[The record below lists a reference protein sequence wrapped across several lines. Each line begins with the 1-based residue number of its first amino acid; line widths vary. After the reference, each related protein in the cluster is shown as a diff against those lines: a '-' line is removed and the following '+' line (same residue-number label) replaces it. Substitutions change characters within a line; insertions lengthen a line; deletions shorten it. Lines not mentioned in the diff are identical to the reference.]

1 MQSLTVKVH
10 WAANAKAVRGLF
22 LRYARPMRTYG
33 KPTPNLAKPVLHL
46 AGLFALLA
54 QPVSAPAQAPAK
66 APALTSQS
74 REDLRCAA
82 AFAIVA
88 LEQSGGEGP
97 AGWPPLALR
106 GKRFF
111 ADAGETAMKQG
122 GLTRE
127 QVRDVIAGE
136 VQALQT
142 ATDPDAA
149 LAALAKP
156 CSARLDATVA
166 PLVTPDLKQCAA
178 ILDLAYE
185 EVHAREGMSAPARDL
200 KTLASVLASRE
211 REALIA
217 MGRTGDEADRTLS
230 DAREAIR
237 AEAGDDQG
245 GVDKYDI
252 AKCYELAKPQ
262 EKSHY

>member
-1 MQSLTVKVH
+1 VQSLTVKVH
-10 WAANAKAVRGLF
+10 RAANAKAVRGLF

-33 KPTPNLAKPVLHL
+33 KPTPDLAKPALHL
-46 AGLFALLA
+46 AAPFLLML
-54 QPVSAPAQAPAK
+54 QPVPALAQAPT
-66 APALTSQS
+66 APLQTG
-74 REDLRCAA
+74 EDLRCAA

-127 QVRDVIAGE
+127 QVRDLIAGE

-142 ATDPDAA
+142 AADPDAA

-156 CSARLDATVA
+156 CTARLDATVP

-185 EVHAREGMSAPARDL
+185 EVHAREGMSGPARDL

-217 MGRTGDEADRTLS
+217 MGKSGDEADRTLS

-237 AEAGDDQG
+237 AEATDDQG

-252 AKCYELAKPQ
+252 AHCYELAKPQ